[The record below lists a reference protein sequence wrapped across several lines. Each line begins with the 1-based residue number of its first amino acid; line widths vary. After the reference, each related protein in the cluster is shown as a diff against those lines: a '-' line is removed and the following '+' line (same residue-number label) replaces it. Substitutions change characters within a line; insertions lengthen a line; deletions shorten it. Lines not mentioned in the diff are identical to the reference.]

1 MLFPNKT
8 ARLTYR
14 ETAAFRELSGAFL
27 TPAPWV
33 QPTSQDSLYF
43 ATLPLLP
50 MSESQ
55 KRGRGTL
62 GRHVGHLPGA
72 TARGS
77 GNPSGPRRVP
87 RELRAGGQGPGGAT
101 WGPAPSP
108 RLRFLEAGTRMPA
121 ARGRGGPSAK
131 TKVTFLAT
139 VLGLLTGVSAGA
151 LHEVT
156 EGALNLGSET
166 GL

>member
-1 MLFPNKT
+1 M
-8 ARLTYR
+8 
-14 ETAAFRELSGAFL
+14 
-27 TPAPWV
+27 
-33 QPTSQDSLYF
+33 
-43 ATLPLLP
+43 
-50 MSESQ
+50 
-55 KRGRGTL
+55 
-62 GRHVGHLPGA
+62 GHLPGA

-101 WGPAPSP
+101 WAPVPSR
-108 RLRFLEAGTRMPA
+108 RLCFLEAGTRMPA
-121 ARGRGGPSAK
+121 ARGRGGPSVK

-151 LHEVT
+151 LDEVT